1 MKYSFVADVKDG
13 YLHVRIKGDNT
24 VATVKRYLK
33 DVLTACSNEGCPN
46 VLIEE
51 DLTGP
56 RMAIA
61 DIFGIINERAAE
73 FRPAMRLIAFVDVQ
87 AESPGAMKFAE
98 NVAVNRGVTVSVFRT
113 VADAEKWIEKKLAK
127 K

>member
-1 MKYSFVADVKDG
+1 MKYSFLSEAKDG

-33 DVLTACSNEGCPN
+33 DILTACASEGCPN

-51 DLTGP
+51 DLVGP
-56 RMAIA
+56 RMAIG
-61 DIFGIINERAAE
+61 DIFAVITERAGE
-73 FRPAMRLIAFVDVQ
+73 VRPAMRLIAFVDVN
-87 AESPGAMKFAE
+87 AESAGAMKFAE
-98 NVAVNRGVTVSVFRT
+98 NVAVNRGVMVSVFKS
-113 VADAEKWIEKKLAK
+113 VVDAEKWLQKKLAK